1 MASGLGT
8 AVIDFGAIPA
18 TEVTVEVTG
27 QADITSA
34 CAVEAWIT
42 ARSTGDNDASAHKQA
57 AVFLRLVCSE
67 PVDGVGFTITAY
79 CLIGYATG
87 TFEIDWTWSD

>member
-8 AVIDFGAIPA
+8 ATIDFGATPA
-18 TEVTVEVTG
+18 TEATVDVTG

-42 ARSTGDNDASAHKQA
+42 ARSTGDNDAAAHKQA
-57 AVFLRLVCSE
+57 GQQPAPGQTQCCTASFNWR
-67 PVDGVGFTITAY
+67 PVSFQAIYLIQAY
-79 CLIGYATG
+79 
-87 TFEIDWTWSD
+87 